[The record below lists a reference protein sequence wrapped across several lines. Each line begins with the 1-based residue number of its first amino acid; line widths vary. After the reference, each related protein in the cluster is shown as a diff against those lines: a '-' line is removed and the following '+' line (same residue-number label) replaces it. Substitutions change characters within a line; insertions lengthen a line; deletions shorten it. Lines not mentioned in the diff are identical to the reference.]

1 MKYNITI
8 TKSGYNPMDNIDTYE
23 VVYTQRFDDDDA
35 VRRVA
40 NAVNNKESKS
50 VAEMLGSFT
59 FDEETKQKLI
69 NRLTESIK

>member
-1 MKYNITI
+1 MRYNVTI

-23 VVYTQRFDDDDA
+23 VVYTQKFDDDDA
-35 VRRVA
+35 VRRIA

-50 VAEMLGSFT
+50 AAEMLGSFT

-69 NRLTESIK
+69 NRLVE